1 MKSKLYK
8 HYRKPSYFHLR
19 KMGYISFSVTILMM
33 GILIPLSLISVG
45 AYQQSES
52 SSMIDQSSFVSEVS
66 ETSSEETSSEII
78 EAVVIHPGITGT
90 GKEVRVWLWK

>member
-45 AYQQSES
+45 AYQQGES
-52 SSMIDQSSFVSEVS
+52 SSGVDQSSMVSEVS
-66 ETSSEETSSEII
+66 ETSSEEESSETI
-78 EAVVIHPGITGT
+78 EEVVINLESTST
-90 GKEVRVWLWK
+90 GKEDRVWLWK

>member
-45 AYQQSES
+45 AYQQGES
-52 SSMIDQSSFVSEVS
+52 SAVIHQSSMVSEVS
-66 ETSSEETSSEII
+66 ETSSEEESSETI
-78 EAVVIHPGITGT
+78 EEEVINLGITST
-90 GKEVRVWLWK
+90 GKENRVWLWK

>member
-1 MKSKLYK
+1 MKKKLYK

-45 AYQQSES
+45 AYQQHES
-52 SSMIDQSSFVSEVS
+52 SSSTEASSVTSEVS
-66 ETSSEETSSEII
+66 ETSTEEETSEIADEDIVIYAYSGLTKSE
-78 EAVVIHPGITGT
+78 
-90 GKEVRVWLWK
+90 RVWLWK

>member
-45 AYQQSES
+45 AYQQSSSTPIVDES
-52 SSMIDQSSFVSEVS
+52 SLVSEDIQTTS
-66 ETSSEETSSEII
+66 ETKEEE
-78 EAVVIHPGITGT
+78 VLITITT
-90 GKEVRVWLWK
+90 GHDYTEKVWLCK